1 MVYGCGDL
9 SGFTSDKLSSQSRIR
24 HLAFIHLFAREEYR
38 SKYITGANRFTI
50 IHVVARWHHHLY
62 LCHCKKLEVNNIN
75 NINAKKGHF
84 IASLNWFVGNFR
96 GKVHIECYIRLFQS
110 YCSTHYGSILW
121 PLHDRGFNDFCV
133 TWNKGVRRMLNI
145 SNMTHTAFL
154 GQIINTCHIPIQLV
168 KRFCKFV
175 DLMLTSCNAIVRHF
189 VRRAIN
195 SAQSLIG
202 RNIAV
207 IRHRYAICVV
217 DINVKHVHRQ
227 YPSSQPELSG
237 TARCILE
244 LLCVSNNETYLPGF
258 TKSEV
263 DTMINAHCIC

>member
-1 MVYGCGDL
+1 
-9 SGFTSDKLSSQSRIR
+9 
-24 HLAFIHLFAREEYR
+24 
-38 SKYITGANRFTI
+38 
-50 IHVVARWHHHLY
+50 
-62 LCHCKKLEVNNIN
+62 
-75 NINAKKGHF
+75 
-84 IASLNWFVGNFR
+84 
-96 GKVHIECYIRLFQS
+96 
-110 YCSTHYGSILW
+110 
-121 PLHDRGFNDFCV
+121 
-133 TWNKGVRRMLNI
+133 MLNV
-145 SNMTHTAFL
+145 SNMTHTALL
-154 GQIINTCHIPIQLV
+154 GEI
-168 KRFCKFV
+168 
-175 DLMLTSCNAIVRHF
+175 MLTSCNAIVRHF

-195 SAQSLIG
+195 SAQSPIG

-263 DTMINAHCIC
+263 DTMINALCTC

>member
-1 MVYGCGDL
+1 
-9 SGFTSDKLSSQSRIR
+9 
-24 HLAFIHLFAREEYR
+24 
-38 SKYITGANRFTI
+38 
-50 IHVVARWHHHLY
+50 
-62 LCHCKKLEVNNIN
+62 
-75 NINAKKGHF
+75 
-84 IASLNWFVGNFR
+84 
-96 GKVHIECYIRLFQS
+96 
-110 YCSTHYGSILW
+110 
-121 PLHDRGFNDFCV
+121 
-133 TWNKGVRRMLNI
+133 MLNV
-145 SNMTHTAFL
+145 SNLTHTALL
-154 GQIINTCHIPIQLV
+154 GEIINTCHIPIQLV

-195 SAQSLIG
+195 SAQSPIG

-263 DTMINAHCIC
+263 DTMINALCTC

>member
-1 MVYGCGDL
+1 M
-9 SGFTSDKLSSQSRIR
+9 
-24 HLAFIHLFAREEYR
+24 
-38 SKYITGANRFTI
+38 
-50 IHVVARWHHHLY
+50 
-62 LCHCKKLEVNNIN
+62 
-75 NINAKKGHF
+75 
-84 IASLNWFVGNFR
+84 
-96 GKVHIECYIRLFQS
+96 
-110 YCSTHYGSILW
+110 
-121 PLHDRGFNDFCV
+121 
-133 TWNKGVRRMLNI
+133 
-145 SNMTHTAFL
+145 
-154 GQIINTCHIPIQLV
+154 

-175 DLMLTSCNAIVRHF
+175 DLMLNSSCNAIVRHF

-195 SAQSLIG
+195 SAQSPIG

-227 YPSSQPELSG
+227 YPSRQPELPG

-263 DTMINAHCIC
+263 DTMINSPGK

>member
-1 MVYGCGDL
+1 MENCCNWHWHSENIDFLCVMRSNKCIHL
-9 SGFTSDKLSSQSRIR
+9 ITMR
-24 HLAFIHLFAREEYR
+24 HLSHNLLMI
-38 SKYITGANRFTI
+38 
-50 IHVVARWHHHLY
+50 
-62 LCHCKKLEVNNIN
+62 
-75 NINAKKGHF
+75 
-84 IASLNWFVGNFR
+84 
-96 GKVHIECYIRLFQS
+96 
-110 YCSTHYGSILW
+110 
-121 PLHDRGFNDFCV
+121 
-133 TWNKGVRRMLNI
+133 I
-145 SNMTHTAFL
+145 SNMTHTALL
-154 GQIINTCHIPIQLV
+154 GQIINTCHISIQLV

-175 DLMLTSCNAIVRHF
+175 DLMLTSCNTIVGHF

-195 SAQSLIG
+195 SAQSPIG

-207 IRHRYAICVV
+207 IRHRYAIYVI

-263 DTMINAHCIC
+263 DTMINALCTC

>member
-1 MVYGCGDL
+1 MPD
-9 SGFTSDKLSSQSRIR
+9 
-24 HLAFIHLFAREEYR
+24 
-38 SKYITGANRFTI
+38 
-50 IHVVARWHHHLY
+50 
-62 LCHCKKLEVNNIN
+62 
-75 NINAKKGHF
+75 INASKVILLRVLTGLWATSEAKCLLNVIFDYFNHIAALIMARFYGHYTIDVLTMF
-84 IASLNWFVGNFR
+84 ALLGTS
-96 GKVHIECYIRLFQS
+96 
-110 YCSTHYGSILW
+110 
-121 PLHDRGFNDFCV
+121 
-133 TWNKGVRRMLNI
+133 VRRILNI
-145 SNMTHTAFL
+145 SNIMTHSALL
-154 GQIINTCHIPIQLV
+154 GQIINTCHISIRLV

-195 SAQSLIG
+195 SAQSPIG

-227 YPSSQPELSG
+227 YHSSQPELSR

-258 TKSEV
+258 TKSDV
-263 DTMINAHCIC
+263 DTMIKALVLVNQLDHFVSYICIAISVSNCTFIVVRINYTRTHS

>member
-1 MVYGCGDL
+1 MTFNDNKTTGMVFGASNGNCKAIQVNGNNVDWVTNVRHL
-9 SGFTSDKLSSQSRIR
+9 GNVVDNKLSD
-24 HLAFIHLFAREEYR
+24 L
-38 SKYITGANRFTI
+38 KD
-50 IHVVARWHHHLY
+50 
-62 LCHCKKLEVNNIN
+62 
-75 NINAKKGHF
+75 INAKKGHF
-84 IASLNWFVGNFR
+84 IASVNWFVGNFR
-96 GKVHIECYIRLFQS
+96 GKMPIECYIRLFQS

-133 TWNKGVRRMLNI
+133 TWNKGVRRML
-145 SNMTHTAFL
+145 
-154 GQIINTCHIPIQLV
+154 
-168 KRFCKFV
+168 FCKFV

-189 VRRAIN
+189 VRRAIY
-195 SAQSLIG
+195 SAQSPIG

-263 DTMINAHCIC
+263 DTMINALCTC

>member
-1 MVYGCGDL
+1 MQKKVILLRVLTGLWATSEAKCLLNVIFDYFNHIAALIMAQFYG
-9 SGFTSDKLSSQSRIR
+9 
-24 HLAFIHLFAREEYR
+24 
-38 SKYITGANRFTI
+38 
-50 IHVVARWHHHLY
+50 
-62 LCHCKKLEVNNIN
+62 
-75 NINAKKGHF
+75 
-84 IASLNWFVGNFR
+84 
-96 GKVHIECYIRLFQS
+96 
-110 YCSTHYGSILW
+110 HY
-121 PLHDRGFNDFCV
+121 DRGFNDFCV
-133 TWNKGVRRMLNI
+133 TWNKGVRRMLNV
-145 SNMTHTAFL
+145 SNMTHTALL
-154 GQIINTCHIPIQLV
+154 GEIINTCHIPIQLV

-195 SAQSLIG
+195 SAQSPIG

-217 DINVKHVHRQ
+217 DINAKHVHRQ

-263 DTMINAHCIC
+263 DTMINALCTC